1 MALIG
6 SGLLLFIALAPVL
19 KTAFGWGAPLMV
31 LLVLGSGLYL
41 IWPRS
46 PEVRL
51 VDVLSL
57 LGVAWSVLGLLDLS
71 RFGGGVVGAGIAWWT
86 RTAST

>member
-6 SGLLLFIALAPVL
+6 AGLLLFIALAPVL

-41 IWPRS
+41 IWPAFYTDVTDRHRRMHRDRVA
-46 PEVRL
+46 VRNYPRTFATPCFSR
-51 VDVLSL
+51 DC
-57 LGVAWSVLGLLDLS
+57 GVRRGV
-71 RFGGGVVGAGIAWWT
+71 FG
-86 RTAST
+86 